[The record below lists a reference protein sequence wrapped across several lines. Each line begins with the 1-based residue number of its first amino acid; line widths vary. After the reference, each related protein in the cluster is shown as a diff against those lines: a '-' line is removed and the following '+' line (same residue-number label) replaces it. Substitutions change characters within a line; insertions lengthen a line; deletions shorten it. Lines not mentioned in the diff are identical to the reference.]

1 MQFCFCRLLDRQ
13 ALAADGDALLTK
25 HGGHPGFGD
34 PEVGAYLFGGFA
46 AVVPTDDVIDIGGG
60 AESASIGWE
69 CHWWL
74 VAEVIR

>member
-1 MQFCFCRLLDRQ
+1 
-13 ALAADGDALLTK
+13 
-25 HGGHPGFGD
+25 
-34 PEVGAYLFGGFA
+34 VGAYLFGGLA